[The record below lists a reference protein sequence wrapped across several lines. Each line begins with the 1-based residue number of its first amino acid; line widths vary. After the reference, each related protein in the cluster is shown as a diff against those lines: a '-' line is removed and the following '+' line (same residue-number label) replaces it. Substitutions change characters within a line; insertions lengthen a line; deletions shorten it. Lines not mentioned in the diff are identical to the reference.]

1 MRGTRLLGVALFT
14 GLVSAGLLACGVFDG
29 SVFGDESSSGG
40 SSGGDPTEGGIFG
53 SSDSGKPHVDL
64 YANDP
69 LPKWCGPA
77 GGPPPPPP
85 PTGTI
90 ECPSDKNKP
99 GCPCMNVGE
108 EAACWTGLRVNR
120 NLGICK
126 DGKTTCKQ
134 IKENTAQWG
143 PCEGEVLPASGATKG
158 KDACK
163 CFSKGQWKLANTSPC
178 FITYQDSGGK
188 PTDSY
193 GMSTILQGGVAKC
206 PDIGAPTPP
215 PPVPSSEWGPT
226 TLNVDC
232 AGSFTLCYEL
242 KAGNFDAPSPSD
254 CSLVKICTPK
264 LDYLKENVEQPF
276 GSLPAWRSMDTACAK
291 KFMDQGGYGEMTV
304 QGQSVLCDN
313 IDDGAGKPY
322 MFNRVRYCE
331 FICNSQPSLPQCQNC
346 QQGGSGTF

>member
-1 MRGTRLLGVALFT
+1 MRGSRLLGVALFT
-14 GLVSAGLLACGVFDG
+14 GLVSTGLLACGVFDG
-29 SVFGDESSSGG
+29 SVFGDESSSG
-40 SSGGDPTEGGIFG
+40 SSGNDPTEGGIFG
-53 SSDSGKPHVDL
+53 GGDSGKPDVDL

-69 LPKWCGPA
+69 LPKWCGA
-77 GGPPPPPP
+77 DGGPAPPPP
-85 PTGTI
+85 PTGTV

-99 GCPCMNVGE
+99 GCPCNNVGE
-108 EAACWTGLRVNR
+108 EASCWTGLRVNR
-120 NLGICK
+120 NLGVCK
-126 DGKTTCKQ
+126 DGKTTCRQ

-143 PCEGEVLPASGATKG
+143 PCEGEVLPTAGATKG

-193 GMSTILQGGVAKC
+193 GMSTILDAGAAKC

-232 AGSFTLCYEL
+232 AGTFTLCYEL

-254 CSLVKICTPK
+254 CSLVKVCTPK

-331 FICNSQPSLPQCQNC
+331 FICNSQPTLPQCQSC